1 MQRSKKSHTSGRD
14 PALQLCGPAWKLPN
28 PTNPSCE
35 ADGVGKSSGSA
46 SHAKDGGARAHVH
59 QQEAAAFG
67 RIGEVWWR
75 LEGPKED
82 HRRHSG
88 SRRAPITRRGEA
100 NGGHWWQEEKV
111 LWCKFKVLGVWYWAS
126 ESGVR
131 AWWVYSFPFQQPPTL
146 QKASV
151 KLRYVPCSLFSSL
164 QLFLFHFAFGT

>member
-1 MQRSKKSHTSGRD
+1 M
-14 PALQLCGPAWKLPN
+14 
-28 PTNPSCE
+28 
-35 ADGVGKSSGSA
+35 
-46 SHAKDGGARAHVH
+46 
-59 QQEAAAFG
+59 
-67 RIGEVWWR
+67 WWR

-82 HRRHSG
+82 HRLRSG
-88 SRRAPITRRGEA
+88 SGRAPITRLGEA

-131 AWWVYSFPFQQPPTL
+131 SWWVYSFPFQQPPTL

-164 QLFLFHFAFGT
+164 QLFLFHFAFGTYNHLASQSLVYFFLIFNIIFRRYQSFALKALLYLFSKQVTYTNSLMCVCHRACLACSLSAMCD